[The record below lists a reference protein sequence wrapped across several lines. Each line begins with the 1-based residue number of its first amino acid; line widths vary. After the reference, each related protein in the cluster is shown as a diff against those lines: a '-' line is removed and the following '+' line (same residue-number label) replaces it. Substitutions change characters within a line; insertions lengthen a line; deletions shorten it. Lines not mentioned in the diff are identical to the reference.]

1 MKKIFLTLSVW
12 YSASVT
18 IAQVTPPP
26 YSPQDSYED
35 LSVEEK
41 LVWLTW
47 NTRADKKVLNS
58 ELAIANKEIG
68 VARWS
73 WSDNLRASF
82 NLNEF
87 TIRDD
92 FEPGEGFPFFPRY
105 NLGLTLTFGDLI
117 SNPAQIRIAQEQ
129 KSIVQARMN
138 DAQLDLRTE
147 VLEAYQN
154 YLLAVS
160 LYQIGTEQNEEA
172 YTNFLLISEKFKTG
186 EETLV
191 NYNSAQ
197 QLYTASQAEV
207 IKLESQVAI
216 ARLRIERYIG
226 IPLEEVL
233 AEEE

>member
-1 MKKIFLTLSVW
+1 MKKIFLLLSIW
-12 YSASVT
+12 YSAHVA
-18 IAQVTPPP
+18 IAQVAPPP
-26 YSPQDSYED
+26 YSSQDSYEN

-41 LVWLTW
+41 LVWLAW
-47 NTRADKKVLNS
+47 NTRADKKILNS
-58 ELAIANKEIG
+58 ELVIANKEIG

-73 WSDNLRASF
+73 WSDNLQASF

-105 NLGLTLTFGDLI
+105 NLGLTLAFGDLI
-117 SNPAQIRIAQEQ
+117 SNPAQVRIAQEQ
-129 KSIVQARMN
+129 KSIIQARMN

-154 YLLAVS
+154 YLLSVS

-216 ARLRIERYIG
+216 ARLRIERFIS

>member
-1 MKKIFLTLSVW
+1 MKKIFLLLSIW
-12 YSASVT
+12 YSAHVA
-18 IAQVTPPP
+18 IAQVAPPP
-26 YSPQDSYED
+26 YSSQDSYEN

-41 LVWLTW
+41 LVRLAW
-47 NTRADKKVLNS
+47 NTRADKKILNS
-58 ELAIANKEIG
+58 ELVIANKEIG

-73 WSDNLRASF
+73 WSDNLQASF

-105 NLGLTLTFGDLI
+105 NLGLTLAFGDLI
-117 SNPAQIRIAQEQ
+117 SNPAQVRIAQEQ
-129 KSIVQARMN
+129 KSIIQARMN

-154 YLLAVS
+154 YLLSVS

-172 YTNFLLISEKFKTG
+172 YTNFLLISEKFKTV

-216 ARLRIERYIG
+216 ARLRIERFIS